1 MANICFTELILTGP
15 SVVIETLTCFTL
27 QAIEADTD
35 TEQEHGGTISID
47 SLSKEKLEDGSWEVS
62 IISPWRAPLSNLEK
76 WCRTHGCDIT
86 EGHAREGDSNYAVS
100 FFGSSYPNESGQE
113 VFMLS
118 VVYYTNELEMEYN
131 IGDYDHW
138 VSCAIGIFKENG
150 GTIDGVAVPVPVWIK
165 TLFDYA
171 TSSDKR
177 DLEEEI
183 INGGF
188 GLIGMSVLY
197 ETDPE
202 KWMASMLLVYKNDN
216 EVTFESIKREHDY
229 AEDEA
234 IKALLT
240 FKRVK

>member
-1 MANICFTELILTGP
+1 MANNCQTTLIMTGP
-15 SVVIETLTCFTL
+15 SAVIETLTEDTL
-27 QAIEADTD
+27 QAIEADAD
-35 TEQEHGGTISID
+35 TEQEHGETISID
-47 SLSKEKLEDGSWEVS
+47 SLLKEKLEDGSWDVS
-62 IISPWRAPLSNLEK
+62 IISPWKAPLSNLEK
-76 WCRTHGCDIT
+76 WCRAHGCDIT
-86 EGHAREGDSNYAVS
+86 EGHAEEGGSDYAVS

-113 VFMLS
+113 VFMLCT
-118 VVYYTNELEMEYN
+118 VYYKNELEMEYN

-138 VSCAIGIFKENG
+138 VYRCVEMFKENG
-150 GTIDGVAVPVPVWIK
+150 GTIDGVAVPVPVWIGNF
-165 TLFDYA
+165 FDYA
-171 TSSDKR
+171 TSSDKK

-188 GLIGMSVLY
+188 GLLGMSTLY

-216 EVTFESIKREHDY
+216 EATFESIKREHDY

-240 FKRVK
+240 LKSE